1 MGSSSSKYT
10 LDETLPKP
18 KAKYYVNFYGRMT
31 PNSPDGEDLGLSEPA
46 PCWDFPKSTDKT
58 IIILPEWSQ
67 TKMLG
72 MTTNHS
78 WNHAAFDP
86 NYQQQLNQFGITE
99 EKYKMIISRLN
110 PILVGFAPFTRDSET
125 YITEL
130 RKHLT
135 KCNQDFP
142 QSKWSLQI
150 HKFATELSSTLFF
163 ENVYHSIKITSA
175 NAEEPTAEGEEA
187 PVAEEEEETA
197 KPDSQSPE
205 TEQPCEAK
213 Q

>member
-1 MGSSSSKYT
+1 MG
-10 LDETLPKP
+10 
-18 KAKYYVNFYGRMT
+18 
-31 PNSPDGEDLGLSEPA
+31 
-46 PCWDFPKSTDKT
+46 
-58 IIILPEWSQ
+58 
-67 TKMLG
+67 KMLG

-150 HKFATELSSTLFF
+150 HKFATELSSSLPKPSSR
-163 ENVYHSIKITSA
+163 VKPSSKHPSA
-175 NAEEPTAEGEEA
+175 I
-187 PVAEEEEETA
+187 
-197 KPDSQSPE
+197 E
-205 TEQPCEAK
+205 TEKMTIFIGNSCSCSTIECKLK
-213 Q
+213 QLPSKGQLLFVHATICM